1 MATPHLLAV
10 VNDAFILIPVLIGFP
25 LFGAA
30 VFFWWRWQYGVWSVR
45 RADRDQT
52 ADPRQVV
59 IIDRAQV
66 EQPATSTS
74 SITPARP
81 ATDTTTTNP
90 AQAPRPDQPPRAA
103 AGH

>member
-45 RADRDQT
+45 RTAGTQP

-59 IIDRAQV
+59 IVDRAQV
-66 EQPATSTS
+66 EQPA
-74 SITPARP
+74 
-81 ATDTTTTNP
+81 DTTPSAT
-90 AQAPRPDQPPRAA
+90 ADAPPTRPDQTRSA
-103 AGH
+103 AGR